1 MVLFAV
7 AAGGCED
14 DPHVQNRMCK
24 VFRDKLISIEGKVC
38 NRRSLSSPP
47 NRMSLRQAFDENV
60 KICVRKNSFRIAA
73 DALMILI
80 LVISI
85 GMCCFQ
91 IVVVRSFFP
100 RLSIFLKTIFED
112 TTNKTESSFPS
123 IFSN

>member
-38 NRRSLSSPP
+38 KTLSYRRNLSSPP

-100 RLSIFLKTIFED
+100 RLWHFF
-112 TTNKTESSFPS
+112 
-123 IFSN
+123 

>member
-24 VFRDKLISIEGKVC
+24 GFRDRLISIGGKVC
-38 NRRSLSSPP
+38 KETLSWRNLSSPP

-85 GMCCFQ
+85 GMCCFKKMLCAL
-91 IVVVRSFFP
+91 FF
-100 RLSIFLKTIFED
+100 RVY
-112 TTNKTESSFPS
+112 
-123 IFSN
+123 

>member
-1 MVLFAV
+1 
-7 AAGGCED
+7 
-14 DPHVQNRMCK
+14 MCK

-38 NRRSLSSPP
+38 KTLSYRRNLSSPP

-91 IVVVRSFFP
+91 KCCFALFSACLRIFFKKDD
-100 RLSIFLKTIFED
+100 L
-112 TTNKTESSFPS
+112 
-123 IFSN
+123 

>member
-1 MVLFAV
+1 MILFAV
-7 AAGGCED
+7 AAGDYED

-38 NRRSLSSPP
+38 KTLSYRRNLSSPP

-85 GMCCFQ
+85 GMCCFKKML
-91 IVVVRSFFP
+91 VVRFFP
-100 RLSIFLKTIFED
+100 RVFAF
-112 TTNKTESSFPS
+112 F
-123 IFSN
+123 